1 MNYEKQ
7 QAFNNALIEK
17 MSIRTSNACE
27 YYFENKLTVRKAI
40 RASIDNGII
49 KDALIEYI
57 KNGCTHAHKIADALM
72 TANKDFHFF
81 NRKKHLKFYNSL
93 CAISRMEIS
102 AGSKEF
108 HNSLD
113 MKDGKFVLKQEILD
127 LF

>member
-72 TANKDFHFF
+72 TANKDFHLFD
-81 NRKKHLKFYNSL
+81 RKKHLKFYNSL
-93 CAISRMEIS
+93 CAIDRQECNVGGKEFKNAMEI
-102 AGSKEF
+102 
-108 HNSLD
+108 
-113 MKDGKFVLKQEILD
+113 KDGKFVIKQEILD